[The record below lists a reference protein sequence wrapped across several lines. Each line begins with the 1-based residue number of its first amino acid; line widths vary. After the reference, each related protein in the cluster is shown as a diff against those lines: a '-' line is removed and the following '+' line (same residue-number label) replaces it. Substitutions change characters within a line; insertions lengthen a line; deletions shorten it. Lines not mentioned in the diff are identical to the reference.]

1 MSLWLRKS
9 SPIEGATRPHN
20 KELKLTK
27 PSIME
32 LRSLTL
38 CSADC
43 ARAMRAYGP
52 ITLSRTQ
59 ALYVSLVL
67 LVVIPAVVVVAFQ
80 PSLENV
86 WCQRFELPK
95 YEKAL
100 GFTFGPIAITGDSGD
115 RESLGIAWVDPSGAF
130 SRSGMR
136 AGDFPRM
143 QHGIRDF
150 CAALSWVTQGQ
161 AVPLEV
167 INVVDVAKG
176 SAGRRIVTVEQAR
189 P

>member
-1 MSLWLRKS
+1 MK
-9 SPIEGATRPHN
+9 AN
-20 KELKLTK
+20 
-27 PSIME
+27 
-32 LRSLTL
+32 
-38 CSADC
+38 
-43 ARAMRAYGP
+43 GP

-59 ALYVSLVL
+59 ALYVSLVV

-100 GFTFGPIAITGDSGD
+100 GFTFAPIAITDSAGK
-115 RESLGIAWVDPSGAF
+115 RGSLGIAWVDPGGSFG
-130 SRSGMR
+130 RSGMR
-136 AGDFPRM
+136 SGDFPRM

-167 INVVDVAKG
+167 INVADVAKG
-176 SAGRRIVTVEQAR
+176 HAGRRIVTVEHAR